1 MSPESSEAAP
11 IGVFDSGVGGL
22 SVLRALQAELPH
34 ERFVYLAD
42 NGHAP
47 YGERGD
53 AFVAARTHAIA
64 GHLRRAHGIKALVV
78 ACNTATAAA
87 IHEARASHP
96 GLPVVGV
103 EPALKPAVAATRT
116 GRVGVVATRGT
127 LASGKF
133 GRLLDSL
140 RSQAEFIVQPCDGLA
155 HAIERAVAEGLAD
168 RGRCGCAP
176 RSRCRVERAGGGHHL
191 RTCSV
196 SGVAMTSIGRAR
208 CGPGSA
214 PPARPRCPTRPRC
227 PARAGRSTSSRFC
240 SATTKG
246 MPLRLPAPG
255 DAPPHAAVA
264 HQHHLARQ
272 VTRVGAHRQLG
283 QRVVALLQP
292 PRQAER
298 ASSQRCS
305 GAMALNTS
313 GLSAIEISAPASTRL
328 TPSGGSKPSDHAQPG
343 QDERELADLRQAGR
357 SPSAPCSA
365 GSASQHQRAAA
376 SDLPSMMIATTAST
390 CSGSLDST
398 AGSNSMPTETKNST
412 ANASR
417 SGSDSCAA
425 RWLNSTRASPCR
437 QRRRPARTTR
447 RTAPPR
453 PRRCRPPP
461 PPRTA

>member
-11 IGVFDSGVGGL
+11 IGVFDSGIGGL

-155 HAIERAVAEGLAD
+155 HAIERAVAEGQAGAAAATKIEALCAMYIRAMGRFGTETGAIDTLVLGCTHYVFAEGVLQRLA
-168 RGRCGCAP
+168 
-176 RSRCRVERAGGGHHL
+176 
-191 RTCSV
+191 
-196 SGVAMTSIGRAR
+196 
-208 CGPGSA
+208 GPGV
-214 PPARPRCPTRPRC
+214 
-227 PARAGRSTSSRFC
+227 
-240 SATTKG
+240 
-246 MPLRLPAPG
+246 RLVETGEP
-255 DAPPHAAVA
+255 V
-264 HQHHLARQ
+264 ARQ
-272 VTRVGAHRQLG
+272 TRR
-283 QRVVALLQP
+283 LLA
-292 PRQAER
+292 QA
-298 ASSQRCS
+298 
-305 GAMALNTS
+305 
-313 GLSAIEISAPASTRL
+313 GLLAPAVGDGPLQLL
-328 TPSGGSKPSDHAQPG
+328 TTGDPG
-343 QDERELADLRQAGR
+343 LL
-357 SPSAPCSA
+357 
-365 GSASQHQRAAA
+365 RAA
-376 SDLPSMMIATTAST
+376 
-390 CSGSLDST
+390 
-398 AGSNSMPTETKNST
+398 
-412 ANASR
+412 
-417 SGSDSCAA
+417 AA
-425 RWLNSTRASPCR
+425 RWLRGVAGQSERVDV
-437 QRRRPARTTR
+437 PA
-447 RTAPPR
+447 A
-453 PRRCRPPP
+453 
-461 PPRTA
+461 